1 MTEIRKVSVIGAGTM
16 GHGIAQACAQAGAE
30 VSLVD
35 VKMEQLE
42 AALAKIE
49 NSLAKLRDKG
59 KISPEEVRA
68 ALKRIRV
75 STDAIEASQDAE
87 LVIEAIPE
95 RLDLKIEVLSRISQ
109 VLSARA
115 IIATNTSSLP
125 VTEIA
130 ANTAH
135 PERVIG
141 LHFFNPVPIMELVEV
156 VRALQ
161 TSPST
166 IEESV
171 NFLRKL
177 GKQSIIV
184 RDTPGFATTRLGVL
198 LGCEA
203 IRMLEQGV
211 ASAEDID
218 RGMELGYRHPMGP
231 LKLTDLVGLDVRLM
245 ILEHLYRE
253 LGEAFRPPH
262 LLRQMVRA
270 GLLGRKSGKG
280 FYVYDRGSG
289 GS

>member
-1 MTEIRKVSVIGAGTM
+1 MKIRKVSVIGAGTM
-16 GHGIAQACAQAGAE
+16 GHGIAQACAQAGVE

-49 NSLAKLRDKG
+49 NSLAKLQDKG
-59 KISPEEVRA
+59 KIGPDDARA

-75 STDAIEASQDAE
+75 STDALEASQDAE

-95 RLDLKIEVLSRISQ
+95 RLDLKIEVLSRISRA
-109 VLSARA
+109 LPASA

-141 LHFFNPVPIMELVEV
+141 LHFFNPAPIMELVEV

-171 NFLRKL
+171 NFLREL

-218 RGMELGYRHPMGP
+218 KGMELGYRHPMGP

-270 GLLGRKSGKG
+270 GFLGRKSGRG